1 MSGQLDYEIN
11 KELGECYLFMGDLDK
26 AEEYY
31 GKAVSSNGVHADPYL
46 GLATVAVQ
54 RGDLDKAM
62 VLYRKAAG
70 VVADDK
76 ALSGMALIE
85 MERGEAD
92 AALTHFK
99 GALASNPE
107 NLVALFGV
115 VRLANAESRLEE
127 VLPYLR
133 DYLSLDPLKHEVR
146 YTLAG
151 CLVNLG
157 RHAEAAMELE
167 AILTQDPRYT
177 AAQQLAEELKRIA
190 A

>member
-1 MSGQLDYEIN
+1 MTGQLDYEIN
-11 KELGECYLFMGDLDK
+11 KELGECYLFMGDLEK

-31 GKAVSSNGVHADPYL
+31 AKAVSNNGVHADPYL

-54 RGDLDKAM
+54 RGELDKAM
-62 VLYRKAAG
+62 TLYRKAASI
-70 VVADDK
+70 ASDDK
-76 ALSGMALIE
+76 SLSGMALIE
-85 MERGEAD
+85 MERGENE
-92 AALTHFK
+92 AAFTHFK

-107 NLVALFGV
+107 NLVALFGL
-115 VRLANAESRLEE
+115 VRLANADERLEE

-157 RHAEAAMELE
+157 RHAEAGQELDT
-167 AILTQDPRYT
+167 ILAQDPRYA

>member
-31 GKAVSSNGVHADPYL
+31 AKAVNCNGIHADPYL

-62 VLYRKAAG
+62 GLYRQASSIA
-70 VVADDK
+70 VDDK
-76 ALSGMALIE
+76 SLSGMALIE
-85 MERGEAD
+85 MERGESTEAFN
-92 AALTHFK
+92 HFK

-107 NLVALFGV
+107 NLVALFGL
-115 VRLANAESRLEE
+115 VRLAHNEERLEE
-127 VLPYLR
+127 VLPYLK
-133 DYLSLDPLKHEVR
+133 DFLTLDPLKHEVR

-157 RHAEAAMELE
+157 RHAEASLELE
-167 AILTQDPRYT
+167 TLLAQDPRYT
-177 AAQQLAEELKRIA
+177 AAQELANELKRVA